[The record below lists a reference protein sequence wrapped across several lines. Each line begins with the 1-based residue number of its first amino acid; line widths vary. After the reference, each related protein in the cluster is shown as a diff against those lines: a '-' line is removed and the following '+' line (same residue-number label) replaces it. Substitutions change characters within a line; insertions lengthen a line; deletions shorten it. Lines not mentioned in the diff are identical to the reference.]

1 MSTYHTKKQRL
12 STEAAIATISTDG
25 ALIPMIQN
33 NTHLTL
39 HAYLKTNSDAYE
51 VTNMWD
57 VDVVVPKRNADRILK
72 IENPWH
78 HHKEKVTL
86 EGQRKE
92 RKAPL
97 RAMAKSFAQGELKTV
112 FEDMYSEEIEQRELN
127 ANESTEDT

>member
-1 MSTYHTKKQRL
+1 METDRVRVLSTSPATRCKFEEDKEHMTMSTYHTKKQRL

-25 ALIPMIQN
+25 ALITMIQN

-78 HHKEKVTL
+78 HHEEKVTF

-92 RKAPL
+92 RQAPL
-97 RAMAKSFAQGELKTV
+97 
-112 FEDMYSEEIEQRELN
+112 
-127 ANESTEDT
+127 